1 MKILIRFF
9 CYWIEVMSKFISL
22 CSTLR
27 ICQLMASSV
36 SMKASYHK
44 DRALLSTVPTVSFH
58 VTEP

>member
-1 MKILIRFF
+1 
-9 CYWIEVMSKFISL
+9 MSKFINL
-22 CSTLR
+22 CATLR

-44 DRALLSTVPTVSFH
+44 DRALLSTVPTVSFY